1 MGGPGAGGVINTLRI
16 RQVAQRLGQ
25 GAANYSDA
33 LSQTAAARGRGDA
46 GGERATGG
54 RVGGRRLC
62 VLRMRTRPQRRG
74 RVGEQAPA
82 EIPQGLIGQFFEI
95 DADDADALWA
105 LDQPPGS
112 LNTAT

>member
-16 RQVAQRLGQ
+16 RRVAQRLGQ

-54 RVGGRRLC
+54 RVGGRRLS
-62 VLRMRTRPQRRG
+62 VLRMRVRPNGGAARASRHRLRSRRG
-74 RVGEQAPA
+74 SSDNFSRWMPSMRRLFGRWTN
-82 EIPQGLIGQFFEI
+82 L
-95 DADDADALWA
+95 ADL
-105 LDQPPGS
+105 
-112 LNTAT
+112 

>member
-16 RQVAQRLGQ
+16 RRVAQRLGQ

-33 LSQTAAARGRGDA
+33 LSQNHSDSGGA
-46 GGERATGG
+46 GTPVENA
-54 RVGGRRLC
+54 
-62 VLRMRTRPQRRG
+62 P
-74 RVGEQAPA
+74 PA
-82 EIPQGLIGQFFEI
+82 EIPQGLIGQLFEI
-95 DADDADALWA
+95 NADYAEALWA